1 MGAVWGEINVG
12 EILFP
17 TAGTCISG
25 DRETP
30 LAGLSTD
37 SRNIRR
43 GELFWALKGE
53 RFDGHDFVSKAIEKG
68 AAGVVIQ
75 RGRWNSESRN
85 KACFRIPGSKS
96 QIPLVVEVDDT
107 LKALGDLAAW
117 WRRSHNVRVAAI
129 TGSAGKTTTKEMT
142 ASILELGKSTLKN
155 RGNFNNLIGLPL
167 TLLKLKA
174 SHRNAALEM
183 GMNRRGEIGRLTE
196 IADPNVGVITNV
208 GMAHLEGVGD
218 LEGVAR
224 AKTELVEKISPKGKV
239 ILNGDDSLLM
249 KSAAPYKR
257 EVITFG
263 LGEKNDVRVTD
274 IRDSGRKGTLFSL
287 RHKDRSWAVKLPV
300 PGLHNV
306 LNATAAASVGLCLN
320 EPPEHILEGLRLF
333 EGVKGRFVTSLLR
346 QGAILVDDTYNA
358 NPSSLKASLAS
369 LRSLVKTGGR
379 IIVGLGEMM
388 ELGDAA
394 AAAHVQ
400 AGRRVAE
407 LGPYRFFAMGEHA
420 TEMVKG
426 ALESGVSSSR
436 AQVVETHG
444 EMAKGIG
451 EGIRE
456 GDLIFLKGS
465 RKMGLEKVVERLK
478 AILS

>member
-1 MGAVWGEINVG
+1 MGAVWGEINAG
-12 EILFP
+12 EILNP
-17 TAGTCISG
+17 VAGTWISG

-37 SRNIRR
+37 SRNISR

-53 RFDGHDFVSKAIEKG
+53 HFDGHDFLSKAIEKG
-68 AAGVVIQ
+68 AVGVVIE
-75 RGRWNSESRN
+75 RGRWNSESKD
-85 KACFRIPGSKS
+85 KACLPLQRPKSPIPF
-96 QIPLVVEVDDT
+96 IIEVDDS
-107 LKALGDLAAW
+107 LKALGDLAGW
-117 WRRSHNVRVAAI
+117 WRRSHNVRVIAI

-142 ASILELGKSTLKN
+142 ASILELGKSTLRS

-174 SHRNAALEM
+174 SHWNAVLEM
-183 GMNRRGEIGRLTE
+183 GMNRLGEIGRLTE
-196 IADPNVGVITNV
+196 IADPNVGAITNV

-218 LEGVAR
+218 LKGVAR
-224 AKTELVEKISPKGKV
+224 AKTELVEKISSRGKV

-249 KSAAPYKR
+249 KSATPYER
-257 EVITFG
+257 DVITFG
-263 LGEKNDVRVTD
+263 LGKKNDVRVTD
-274 IRDSGRKGTLFSL
+274 IRDSGRKGSLFSIQ
-287 RHKDRSWAVKLPV
+287 HKGHSWTVTLPI

-306 LNATAAASVGLCLN
+306 LNAAAAASVGLCLD

-333 EGVKGRFVTSLLR
+333 EGVKGRFVTTILGR
-346 QGAILVDDTYNA
+346 GAIMVDDTYNA

-369 LRSLVKTGGR
+369 IRSLVGDGGR

-400 AGRRVAE
+400 AGRSVAE
-407 LGPYRFFAMGEHA
+407 LGPHRFFVMGEHA

-426 ALESGVSSSR
+426 ALESGLPLSR
-436 AQVVETHG
+436 TRVVETHD
-444 EMAKGIG
+444 EMAKGIA

-465 RKMGLEKVVERLK
+465 RKMGLERVVEKLK
-478 AILS
+478 TALS